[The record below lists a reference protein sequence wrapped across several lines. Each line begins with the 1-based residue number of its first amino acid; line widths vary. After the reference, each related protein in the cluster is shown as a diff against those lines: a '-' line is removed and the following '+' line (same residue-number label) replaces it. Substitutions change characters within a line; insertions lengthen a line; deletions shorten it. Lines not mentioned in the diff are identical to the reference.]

1 MRPMTP
7 LPHSHSGSHG
17 SSLQNSRG
25 TTPFLRTL
33 VACSL
38 AAAAVT
44 AAACGA
50 SSASPATVPPTA
62 LSSNG
67 ARTSPAA
74 NQLRAAAHAM
84 AQAPN
89 FTLAGTIV
97 TAGTTTSLA
106 GQFQLPDVVSLSVT
120 PSTGTPVD
128 VLFVGRKSFVKAS
141 DGTWTNR
148 LTGGSGSADPRVA
161 FSVFDR
167 ATEVAATAD
176 GGGLTTYRFTLPAS
190 AAAKIVQGVQAGST
204 GVLSGVAVVASGHIT
219 DLTIR
224 SVTVNSGFS
233 AEVRYSAVG
242 TSPAIALPP
251 GV

>member
-1 MRPMTP
+1 MK
-7 LPHSHSGSHG
+7 
-17 SSLQNSRG
+17 NSRG

-38 AAAAVT
+38 SAAAVT

-62 LSSNG
+62 SSSNG

-84 AQAPN
+84 AQASN

-106 GQFQLPDVVSLSVT
+106 GQFQLPDVVSLAVT

-161 FSVFDR
+161 FSVFDQ
-167 ATEVAATAD
+167 ATEVAATAGGG